1 MRDQESGVRGQESG
15 AGSQQL
21 APLVVRVPPG
31 VRSKEKLLGILAKGL
46 RFPRY
51 FGWNW
56 DALEELLNDLSWLQP
71 GRPVVIEHVDLP
83 FGAGGENRAIY
94 LDILQKAAASQPDRL
109 RVALPADPV
118 R

>member
-1 MRDQESGVRGQESG
+1 MSEGSGFGVQ
-15 AGSQQL
+15 GSLPQL
-21 APLVVRVPPG
+21 APLLVRVPRG
-31 VRSKEKLLGILAKGL
+31 IRSKEKLLAILAQGL

-56 DALEELLNDLSWLQP
+56 DALEELLNDLSWLP
-71 GRPVVIEHVDLP
+71 AGRQIVIEHVDLP
-83 FGAGGENRAIY
+83 FGAGGANRAIY

-109 RVALPADPV
+109 RIALPDEPL